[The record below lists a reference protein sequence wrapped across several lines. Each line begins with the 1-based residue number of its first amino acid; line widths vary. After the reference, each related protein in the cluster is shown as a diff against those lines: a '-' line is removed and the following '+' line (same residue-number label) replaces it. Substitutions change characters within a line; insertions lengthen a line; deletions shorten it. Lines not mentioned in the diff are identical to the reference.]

1 MILFYKQS
9 ASWTWFWNKSAFQTF
24 ICCSFVSTGSEGQQR
39 TLWDTHSLTLDVC
52 WVTHR
57 DVLGHAVDAKRK
69 ECFSSY
75 VKDQT
80 QKECLQDVT
89 IAPTMAGNS
98 HITSWNGWRENGTTL
113 VNHFPTKASS
123 RKAPGF
129 TVQPCVFCLAL
140 RGLHIIF
147 LSALLLD
154 ISPLTFLLTENSDL
168 VSPALILSSSLNSL
182 KLRLTCWTLVSNW
195 ASLFSLCL
203 L

>member
-80 QKECLQDVT
+80 FTQRV
-89 IAPTMAGNS
+89 
-98 HITSWNGWRENGTTL
+98 
-113 VNHFPTKASS
+113 SS
-123 RKAPGF
+123 RRNHCPDDGRKFSYYQLKWLEGEWNNSSKSLPNKSLF
-129 TVQPCVFCLAL
+129 KEST
-140 RGLHIIF
+140 RIYS
-147 LSALLLD
+147 SALCVLFGPEGTAYN
-154 ISPLTFLLTENSDL
+154 IPFCPFVGHFLLW
-168 VSPALILSSSLNSL
+168 PFSSQ
-182 KLRLTCWTLVSNW
+182 RTVI
-195 ASLFSLCL
+195 
-203 L
+203 